1 LNRGCL
7 VYPTRVLLILQRVS
21 VKCFMMLPA
30 LLSDSL
36 RRATSGAKWA
46 LLLTLVNL
54 GLSVLALLPVILW
67 LNAVNS
73 ASLFAE
79 RLLKDTLDIEWL
91 LVALR
96 IGKSAFPI
104 RLAITSGLALLIGYL
119 VATFLSGGI
128 IATFAPREAPRAFW
142 ADCRRYVLPL
152 LAAGLLTWVLLVVA
166 GGALV
171 LTWGTLHGIL
181 TANQTTPWR
190 SELMQWIGVGAAL
203 VVFWSVYLVMD
214 YLKLALVVHAPQRSW
229 KGRLRAWWGLFV
241 HCPGTTIGL
250 YLATTLLWLL
260 VIGSLLWLMGQ
271 VTPVTWFSAA
281 LLVLLSQMLVFARH
295 WVRLVFIAGG
305 CRLLETVP

>member
-1 LNRGCL
+1 
-7 VYPTRVLLILQRVS
+7 
-21 VKCFMMLPA
+21 MLPS

-36 RRATSGAKWA
+36 RRATAGAKWA

-104 RLAITSGLALLIGYL
+104 RLAITSGLALFIGYL

-142 ADCRRYVLPL
+142 ADCRRHVLPL

-181 TANQTTPWR
+181 TENQTTPWR
-190 SELMQWIGVGAAL
+190 SELMQWIGVGVAL

-229 KGRLRAWWGLFV
+229 MGRLRAWWGLFV
-241 HCPGTTIGL
+241 HRPGTTIGL
-250 YLATTLLWLL
+250 YLATTVLWLL

-271 VTPVTWFSAA
+271 VTPITWFSSS
-281 LLVLLSQMLVFARH
+281 LLFLLSQMLVFARH

>member
-1 LNRGCL
+1 
-7 VYPTRVLLILQRVS
+7 
-21 VKCFMMLPA
+21 MLPS

-36 RRATSGAKWA
+36 RRATAGAKWA

-104 RLAITSGLALLIGYL
+104 RLAITSGLALFIGYL
-119 VATFLSGGI
+119 IATFLSGGI

-152 LAAGLLTWVLLVVA
+152 LAAGLLTWVLLVVG

-181 TANQTTPWR
+181 TENQTTPWR
-190 SELMQWIGVGAAL
+190 ADLMQWLGLGTGL
-203 VVFWSVYLVMD
+203 VVFWSIHLVMD

-241 HCPGTTIGL
+241 HRPGTTIGL
-250 YLATTLLWLL
+250 YLATTVLWLL

-271 VTPVTWFSAA
+271 VTPITWFSSA
-281 LLVLLSQMLVFARH
+281 LLFLLSQMLVFARH

>member
-1 LNRGCL
+1 
-7 VYPTRVLLILQRVS
+7 
-21 VKCFMMLPA
+21 MLPS

-36 RRATSGAKWA
+36 RRATAGAKWA

-54 GLSVLALLPVILW
+54 ALSVLALLPVILW

-73 ASLFAE
+73 SSLFAE

-96 IGKSAFPI
+96 IGQSAFPI
-104 RLAITSGLALLIGYL
+104 RLAITSGLALFIGYL

-128 IATFAPREAPRAFW
+128 IATFAAREAPRAFW
-142 ADCRRYVLPL
+142 ADCRRYVLLL

-181 TANQTTPWR
+181 TENQTTPWR

-229 KGRLRAWWGLFV
+229 MGRLRAWWGLFV
-241 HCPGTTIGL
+241 YRPGTAIGL
-250 YLATTLLWLL
+250 YLATTVLWLL
-260 VIGSLLWLMGQ
+260 VIGSLLWLLGQ
-271 VTPVTWFSAA
+271 VTPITWFSSA
-281 LLVLLSQMLVFARH
+281 LLFLLSQMLVFARH

>member
-1 LNRGCL
+1 MNRGCL
-7 VYPTRVLLILQRVS
+7 ASPLLILQRAS
-21 VKCFMMLPA
+21 VKCFLMLPA
-30 LLSDSL
+30 LLFDSL
-36 RRATSGAKWA
+36 RRATAGAKWA

-54 GLSVLALLPVILW
+54 GLSVLALLPVVMWIRS
-67 LNAVNS
+67 VNG

-91 LVALR
+91 LVAFR

-104 RLAITSGLALLIGYL
+104 RLAITSGLALLTGYL

-152 LAAGLLTWVLLVVA
+152 LAAGLVTGLLLVLA
-166 GGALV
+166 SGGLV
-171 LTWGTLHGIL
+171 LAWGPLYSLVTE
-181 TANQTTPWR
+181 NQTTLWR
-190 SELMQWIGVGAAL
+190 ADLMQWAGLGTGL
-203 VVFWSVYLVMD
+203 MVFWSIHLVMD

-229 KGRLRAWWGLFV
+229 MGRLRAWWGLFV
-241 HCPGTTIGL
+241 HRPGTTIGL
-250 YLATTLLWLL
+250 YLATTVLWLL
-260 VIGSLLWLMGQ
+260 VIGSLLWLLGQ
-271 VTPVTWFSAA
+271 VTPITWFSSA
-281 LLVLLSQMLVFARH
+281 LLFLLSQTLVFARH

>member
-1 LNRGCL
+1 
-7 VYPTRVLLILQRVS
+7 
-21 VKCFMMLPA
+21 MLPA

-36 RRATSGAKWA
+36 RRATAGAKWA
-46 LLLTLVNL
+46 LLLTMINL

-67 LNAVNS
+67 LRAVNS

-91 LVALR
+91 FVALR

-104 RLAITSGLALLIGYL
+104 RLAITSGLALFIGYL
-119 VATFLSGGI
+119 IATFLSGGI

-152 LAAGLLTWVLLVVA
+152 LAAGLLTGLLLVIA
-166 GGALV
+166 GGGLV
-171 LTWGTLHGIL
+171 LAWGPLYSLVTE
-181 TANQTTPWR
+181 NQTTPWR
-190 SELMQWIGVGAAL
+190 ADLMQWVGLGTGL
-203 VVFWSVYLVMD
+203 VVFWSIHLVMD

-241 HCPGTTIGL
+241 RRPGPTIGL
-250 YLATTLLWLL
+250 YLATTALWLL

-271 VTPVTWFSAA
+271 VTPITWFSSA
-281 LLVLLSQMLVFARH
+281 LLFLLSQMLVFARH

-305 CRLLETVP
+305 CRLLETMP

>member
-1 LNRGCL
+1 
-7 VYPTRVLLILQRVS
+7 
-21 VKCFMMLPA
+21 MLPA

-36 RRATSGAKWA
+36 RRATAGAKWA
-46 LLLTLVNL
+46 LLLTMINL

-67 LNAVNS
+67 LKAVNS

-91 LVALR
+91 FVALR

-104 RLAITSGLALLIGYL
+104 RLAITSGLALFIGYL
-119 VATFLSGGI
+119 IATFLSGGI

-152 LAAGLLTWVLLVVA
+152 LAAGLLTGLLLVIA
-166 GGALV
+166 GGGLV
-171 LTWGTLHGIL
+171 LAWGPLYSLVTE
-181 TANQTTPWR
+181 NQTTPWR
-190 SELMQWIGVGAAL
+190 ADLMQWLGLGTGL
-203 VVFWSVYLVMD
+203 VVFWSIHLVMD

-241 HCPGTTIGL
+241 HRPGTTIGL
-250 YLATTLLWLL
+250 YFSTTLLWLL
-260 VIGSLLWLMGQ
+260 VVGSLLWVMRQ
-271 VTPVTWFSAA
+271 VTPITWFSSA
-281 LLVLLSQMLVFARH
+281 LLFLLSQMLVFARH

-305 CRLLETVP
+305 CRLLETMP

>member
-1 LNRGCL
+1 
-7 VYPTRVLLILQRVS
+7 
-21 VKCFMMLPA
+21 MLPA
-30 LLSDSL
+30 LLLDSL
-36 RRATSGAKWA
+36 RRATAGAKWA

-54 GLSVLALLPVILW
+54 GLSVLALLPVIMW
-67 LNAVNS
+67 IRSVNG
-73 ASLFAE
+73 ASLFAG

-91 LVALR
+91 FVALR
-96 IGKSAFPI
+96 IGKSTFPI
-104 RLAITSGLALLIGYL
+104 RLAITSGLALLTGYL
-119 VATFLSGGI
+119 IATFLSGGI

-152 LAAGLLTWVLLVVA
+152 LAAGLLTWVLLVVV

-181 TANQTTPWR
+181 TENQTTPWR
-190 SELMQWIGVGAAL
+190 TDLMQWLGLGTGL
-203 VVFWSVYLVMD
+203 VVFWSIHLVMD

-241 HCPGTTIGL
+241 RRPGPTIGL
-250 YLATTLLWLL
+250 YLATTVLWLL
-260 VIGSLLWLMGQ
+260 VVGCLLWLMGQ
-271 VTPVTWFSAA
+271 VTPITWFSSA
-281 LLVLLSQMLVFARH
+281 LLVLLSQTLVFARH